1 MCFISR
7 YPFSSLMRV
16 FQRNTTNPRQVPRR
30 CLPLGKSTDCKKRSA
45 SLLRS
50 YPRASFHSFPGFPSV
65 ASVRETCGTAPIQ
78 VGPETD
84 VDNSFADFR
93 FSLFYSTFFLSA
105 QPTSET
111 FVHYYATCCLVWRTQ
126 PANIR
131 TNSRGCEVRRVWRLH
146 FASAR
151 ERDTRNSSA
160 IR

>member
-93 FSLFYSTFFLSA
+93 FSLFYSTFFFERSA
-105 QPTSET
+105 HFRDLRALLCYMLP
-111 FVHYYATCCLVWRTQ
+111 CL
-126 PANIR
+126 
-131 TNSRGCEVRRVWRLH
+131 ED
-146 FASAR
+146 SAR
-151 ERDTRNSSA
+151 EYSDKFTRLRSA
-160 IR
+160 